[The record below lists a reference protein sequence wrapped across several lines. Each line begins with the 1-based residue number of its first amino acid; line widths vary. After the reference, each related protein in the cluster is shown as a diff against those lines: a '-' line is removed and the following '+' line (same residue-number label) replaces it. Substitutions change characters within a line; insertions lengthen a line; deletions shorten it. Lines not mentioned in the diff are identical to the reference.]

1 MDKLNQQ
8 TTSKYITLD
17 WDDISIN
24 EAKRRIDWIR
34 KEYISIQKLV
44 LSQSPLSGFH
54 VRISF
59 YNAVL
64 IAKMR
69 RNLKDDGNRLV
80 NDLLNRP
87 NHIHDILWVRK
98 NYQGWAWEEKKI
110 EEWIHA

>member
-1 MDKLNQQ
+1 MNQW

-24 EAKRRIDWIR
+24 EARSRIEWIR
-34 KEYISIQKLV
+34 SNYINIQKLV
-44 LSQSPLSGFH
+44 LSLSPLSGFH

-59 YNAVL
+59 YHPVL
-64 IAKMR
+64 VAKVR
-69 RNLKDDGNRLV
+69 RSLKDDGNRLV

-98 NYQGWAWEEKKI
+98 NYQGLAWKEQDLV
-110 EEWIHA
+110 EWNF